1 MEKEIIINKLIEK
14 GIVKDKKELLKY
26 NFSQSQL
33 EKLGRIME
41 KDPDFKFTIFDKL
54 FKLDEFWNLDDQ
66 TFKDIL
72 TRKKYYWDSI
82 EQQEYLYDIIVDG
95 KLQEWLNIKEKKI
108 FYRKIQYILM
118 KFC

>member
-14 GIVKDKKELLKY
+14 EIVKDKEELLKY

-72 TRKKYYWDSI
+72 STADQQLSIYRSYYI
-82 EQQEYLYDIIVDG
+82 
-95 KLQEWLNIKEKKI
+95 
-108 FYRKIQYILM
+108 
-118 KFC
+118 